1 MSTPTAAQL
10 LAMANVQMAAEARLD
25 RFGNQA
31 TVAAL
36 RYGNNRSSKFSPV
49 QAQAF
54 AQEWSVVDHM
64 ANTSTGFSGTLFRYL
79 GASDPAR
86 GLLKKSQRDRTQCA
100 CSTRQP
106 QQVGNRFGAFRV

>member
-1 MSTPTAAQL
+1 
-10 LAMANVQMAAEARLD
+10 MAAEAVRLNLVTAGQLSFVD
-25 RFGNQA
+25 
-31 TVAAL
+31 AL
-36 RYGNNRSSKFSPV
+36 TFGNNRSSVFTPV
-49 QAQAF
+49 QAQAI
-54 AQEWSVVDHM
+54 ASEWRVVDHK